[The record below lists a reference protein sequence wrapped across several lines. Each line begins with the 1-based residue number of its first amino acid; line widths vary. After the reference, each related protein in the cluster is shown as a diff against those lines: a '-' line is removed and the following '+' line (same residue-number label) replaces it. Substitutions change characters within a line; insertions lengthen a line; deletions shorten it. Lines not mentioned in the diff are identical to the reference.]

1 MTLPKQAARRA
12 LKAVIARVAGSPIF
26 WGVVGWAL
34 LILRYTSE
42 VIHPRYGG

>member
-1 MTLPKQAARRA
+1 MTLPDSDQRSR
-12 LKAVIARVAGSPIF
+12 LKRLLTRLAESPYF
-26 WGVVGWAL
+26 WGAIGWAL

>member
-1 MTLPKQAARRA
+1 MKLPDAGKQSRLKRLLLRLAA
-12 LKAVIARVAGSPIF
+12 SPYF
-26 WGVVGWAL
+26 WGVAGWAL